1 MQRYKL
7 GVCDI
12 LQAMANTHTC
22 KQLTSIEKASELLY
36 WWTAKNL
43 KEEMKQNRGFIGSKA
58 AEVRQGVL
66 TTRTECGH

>member
-1 MQRYKL
+1 MQTAHFNRE
-7 GVCDI
+7 GIRTVID
-12 LQAMANTHTC
+12 
-22 KQLTSIEKASELLY
+22 ELLQ
-36 WWTAKNL
+36 NL